1 MAMLPSF
8 GSEPGPNRCI
18 ACGKR
23 ISGRE
28 QAVRL
33 RGTVRVHRR
42 CATYQL
48 RRRRY
53 GPERLG
59 FPPR

>member
-1 MAMLPSF
+1 MLLPSF

-23 ISGRE
+23 ISGSDE
-28 QAVRL
+28 AVRL
-33 RGTVRVHRR
+33 RGSVCVHRC

-53 GPERLG
+53 GAERLG